1 MKKEEIKNRTD
12 LTSEEKLRL
21 LDDMWEKNKER
32 MESSG
37 EGNYISIRDTDVEN
51 LGVSLA
57 DMQSPGIF
65 YTFPH
70 TGPKPKY
77 RMTKLRSGS
86 YGLYKS

>member
-12 LTSEEKLRL
+12 ITSEEKLRL

-37 EGNYISIRDTDVEN
+37 EGNYISIRDTEVEN

-57 DMQSPGIF
+57 DMQSPGTF

-77 RMTKLRSGS
+77 RLRMLNKGK
-86 YGLYKS
+86 YGLYRS